1 MQQLH
6 SKMSQSARLT
16 WALEFTNSLGPPT
29 KVYEYENHMRL
40 YFTEQTSVHFYYHV
54 NGTLEEIQTV
64 DCDLEHEKITHRY
77 RSVGPDTSTS

>member
-1 MQQLH
+1 
-6 SKMSQSARLT
+6 MSQSTRLT
-16 WALEFTNSLGPPT
+16 WALEFTNSLRPPT

-40 YFTEQTSVHFYYHV
+40 EFQKQTSVRFYYHV

-77 RSVGPDTSTS
+77 RSVGPESIMS